1 MTPADLA
8 RQNAISFEC
17 KKDTLRQNQSGDWK
31 IAFTVQGLDM
41 DERLTKAFP
50 GTRYMAVL
58 VEIGTDELPVQS
70 KAFDKIA
77 AGLNDA
83 LEIARGKEVMPHS
96 RESVPTGPDNAQPQ
110 PDKSAGAKRMEWREM
125 QPAAQAGIRCAEP
138 SFWVFLSERQK
149 VPVGP
154 AEAPDIVRFICGVK
168 SRSELGTNAKAR
180 VIWHQL
186 DSGYQAWRAVSCER

>member
-58 VEIGTDELPVQS
+58 VEVGADEIPVHQP
-70 KAFDKIA
+70 A
-77 AGLNDA
+77 
-83 LEIARGKEVMPHS
+83 KEVMPNS
-96 RESVPTGPDNAQPQ
+96 GNLPTDNAKPQ
-110 PDKSAGAKRMEWREM
+110 PDKPQSAGAKRIDWRDV
-125 QPAAQAGIRCAEP
+125 QPAAQAGIRCNEP
-138 SFWVFLSERQK
+138 TFWAFLREVHHYPDVKDSEL
-149 VPVGP
+149 
-154 AEAPDIVRFICGVK
+154 ASIAVRHLCTV
-168 SRSELGTNAKAR
+168 STRAELGTNHKAR
-180 VIWHQL
+180 VLWHQL
-186 DSGYQAWRAVSCER
+186 DAQFSAWKALEHA